1 MSFGRGPDA
10 GDIDVDRTPA
20 SGAVQVAYLAQS
32 LVVISVRK
40 TFAWPGFPAHP
51 RRMRD
56 MRDRAAALQG
66 TWIA

>member
-32 LVVISVRK
+32 LVVINVRK
-40 TFAWPGFPAHP
+40 AFAWPGFPAHP
-51 RRMRD
+51 RRMQD
-56 MRDRAAALQG
+56 M
-66 TWIA
+66 